1 METMTLPNK
10 EVPKKKMVNPGH
22 NQLKIEKILLIVAFL
37 AIPLT
42 LLILFTY
49 VPLADM
55 IKYSLYH
62 YKGFTDTNPVLVVGN
77 GADELFVDNY
87 YTIFHSS
94 EYWKPLEVWGVYL
107 LGSFIQIAIALY
119 FATIFYFRP
128 AGAGFFKAVIFIP
141 SLLNGVAIS
150 LMWLLIFK
158 NDSQAQGVMNTLI
171 EACGGTSV
179 SWFNGFWRANM
190 VLAFISVWRYLG
202 NNMVMFAGTMESVS
216 KDEIEASEIDGA
228 GKWQQFCHILLPEI
242 KNIVFLNLILAVNG
256 AVQVFEIP
264 YIMTP
269 NNSYTTTFIMK
280 TINLA
285 FVGRDIGLASALG
298 IVMLILVCFIAIIQK
313 TFEKKAGAD

>member
-1 METMTLPNK
+1 METMTLPNR

-49 VPLADM
+49 VPLIDM

-87 YTIFHSS
+87 YTIFHSAD
-94 EYWKPLEVWGVYL
+94 YWKPLEVSGVYL
-107 LGSFIQIAIALY
+107 LGSFIQIALALY

-128 AGAGFFKAVIFIP
+128 VGGSFFKAVIFIP

-158 NDSQAQGVMNTLI
+158 NDSQAQGVMNSLI

-202 NNMVMFAGTMESVS
+202 NNMVIFAGTMESVS

-269 NNSYTTTFIMK
+269 NNTYTTTFIMK

-298 IVMLILVCFIAIIQK
+298 IVMLIIVCFIAIIQK
-313 TFEKKAGAD
+313 TFEKKAVAD